1 MTDREKFAAIVESKL
16 TMTHAP
22 GESAARY
29 ERAMERYFATV
40 AETPEHEAEPKH
52 IYYNRTT
59 AVGEIMTPGVVAAH
73 ETATFKEIV
82 HALARNR
89 ISSVPVIDEDRKVL
103 GVVSESDLLAHVV
116 PHGPSPV
123 AASRR
128 IGAARELRRKAQ
140 AETAAE
146 LMRSPAVTIHPDASV
161 ADAARLAAKAR
172 VRRLPVVDADGM
184 LVGIVSR
191 GDLLKTYLRSDEEI
205 RAQIVEDVISQ
216 RMALDPST
224 MTVSVEEGIVTLSG
238 QLERRLLVQQLTE
251 EAHAVEGVVAVKNG
265 LSYTHDD
272 TVLPMPGHPLY

>member
-1 MTDREKFAAIVESKL
+1 MTDRENFAATGEARL
-16 TMTHAP
+16 TTKGTP
-22 GESAARY
+22 GESTSRY
-29 ERAMERYFATV
+29 ERAMERYLATV
-40 AETPEHEAEPKH
+40 AETPQHESQPKH
-52 IYYNRTT
+52 TYYNRTT
-59 AVGEIMTPGVVAAH
+59 TVREIMTSGVVAAH
-73 ETATFKEIV
+73 EQATFKEIV
-82 HALARNR
+82 HSLARNR
-89 ISSVPVIDEDRKVL
+89 ISSVPVIDDDRKVL

-140 AETAAE
+140 AGTAAE
-146 LMRSPAVTIHPDASV
+146 LMTSPAVTIHPDASV

-216 RMALDPST
+216 RMALAPST
-224 MTVSVEEGIVTLSG
+224 MTVTVEEGIVTLG
-238 QLERRLLVQQLTE
+238 GHLERRLLVQQLVD
-251 EAHAVEGVVAVKNG
+251 EAHAVEGVVAVKSG

-272 TVLPMPGHPLY
+272 TVLPMPSHPLY